1 MEICCFGEIDM
12 FPSPT
17 KDKNSPASSSCY
29 QHRAWASLTLPSC
42 QTKNPLYRR
51 TISDFRSCQVSQ
63 MGFALCPPGPR
74 GKVYCRYTRKWTSH
88 HKGTKQRRP
97 HFLSEAAGK
106 PVDPRSGDIQLVL
119 GRRSWHKPTRCYN
132 WQAAVMTLGRKTR
145 WWTAAGSAVP
155 PLPLS
160 SRPGAL
166 CCRLMGLA
174 FSLATGKKKKVS
186 APGCFS
192 SISCYL
198 PFRTCSLVQG
208 IVDYVKSREGITR
221 QTQRSALSLFQCP
234 LRFAGSVSLSS
245 RKYNCNS
252 GRVSII
258 FLFAGNKKKP
268 QADMFLKRN
277 PKGYILHTTETRKKK
292 KNREECLTSSKA
304 FTGQTKGE
312 QNMSSCVI
320 YLLASYCHPCLKTL
334 VSYMLGH
341 LTVMLMSWPVIS
353 SGAGEGKKIRN
364 RVCKCTCNLL
374 QEHMDFGELC
384 AVDDYREVTVYHL

>member
-1 MEICCFGEIDM
+1 M
-12 FPSPT
+12 
-17 KDKNSPASSSCY
+17 
-29 QHRAWASLTLPSC
+29 
-42 QTKNPLYRR
+42 
-51 TISDFRSCQVSQ
+51 
-63 MGFALCPPGPR
+63 
-74 GKVYCRYTRKWTSH
+74 
-88 HKGTKQRRP
+88 
-97 HFLSEAAGK
+97 
-106 PVDPRSGDIQLVL
+106 
-119 GRRSWHKPTRCYN
+119 
-132 WQAAVMTLGRKTR
+132 
-145 WWTAAGSAVP
+145 AAGSALP

-166 CCRLMGLA
+166 SCRLMGLV
-174 FSLATGKKKKVS
+174 FSLATGKKKEVS

-198 PFRTCSLVQG
+198 PFRICSLVQG
-208 IVDYVKSREGITR
+208 IVDYVKSREGIRR

-234 LRFAGSVSLSS
+234 LCFAGSVSLSS
-245 RKYNCNS
+245 RKHNCNS

-292 KNREECLTSSKA
+292 KNQEECLTSSKA
-304 FTGQTKGE
+304 FAGQTEGE
-312 QNMSSCVI
+312 QNMSGVVI

-353 SGAGEGKKIRN
+353 SGAREGKKKSGTEFVNVCTTYCRN
-364 RVCKCTCNLL
+364 TWTSGDCVLWMIIERSQFTTFNSLPWVLR
-374 QEHMDFGELC
+374 GEVRLTSC
-384 AVDDYREVTVYHL
+384 HHYMSNYRTAYNTPLFPAC